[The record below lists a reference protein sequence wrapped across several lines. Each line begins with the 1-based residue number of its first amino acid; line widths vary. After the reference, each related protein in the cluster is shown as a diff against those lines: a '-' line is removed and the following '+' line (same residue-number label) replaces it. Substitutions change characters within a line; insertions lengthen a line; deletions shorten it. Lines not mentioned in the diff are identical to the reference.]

1 MIPLGVL
8 KGVWARDLKGFIEDH
23 MAALKD
29 NWSFKV
35 IVWSLRSGELDLD
48 DLTDCLNKGITFQ
61 IEGALLQR
69 GSDRFWN
76 VTEEVS

>member
-1 MIPLGVL
+1 MLPLGVL
-8 KGVWARDLKGFIEDH
+8 KGVWATDLEQFIKDH
-23 MAALKD
+23 VEALED

-76 VTEEVS
+76 TMEEVS